1 MKNFFAGFIIAT
13 LLFMTVI
20 LIQKVTYE
28 KEKYELIENMS
39 HENYKDKMEIAKL
52 SRISKGK
59 AQVIV
64 TQYK

>member
-1 MKNFFAGFIIAT
+1 MKNFIAGFITAT
-13 LLFMTVI
+13 LLLMTVI

-39 HENYKDKMEIAKL
+39 HENYKDKIEIAKHN
-52 SRISKGK
+52 RISKGK

>member
-13 LLFMTVI
+13 LFFMTII

-28 KEKYELIENMS
+28 KQRYELIESMS
-39 HENYKDKMEIAKL
+39 HENYKDKIEIAKHN
-52 SRISKGK
+52 RISKGK

>member
-1 MKNFFAGFIIAT
+1 MKNFIAGFITAT
-13 LLFMTVI
+13 LLLMTVI

-28 KEKYELIENMS
+28 KQRYELIESMS
-39 HENYKDKMEIAKL
+39 HENYKDKIEIAKHN
-52 SRISKGK
+52 RISKGK